1 MEPSISIYS
10 FSLYAALPLMLFF
23 GFYFL
28 FAKTPEKKIFKN
40 YLRSRQIMGI
50 AMLLLSAN
58 YSVHFFFGIRF
69 KNADSAILMNMSTYF
84 LCYSLFSSALIMLLD
99 RFYIT
104 KRRVWTHIILWII
117 FSTLSGVVLF
127 LLPSGIMQ
135 KISLFAL
142 AAWLVVFGVVLAR
155 RVIIAY
161 RRAIRIFNETQAD
174 DIGAYIEWL
183 SIFTYWALIFGVGC
197 GLLTFLP
204 DEYVFIWILSSIP
217 FYSYLFYSYQNYL
230 LFYEQVEN
238 AFEQDIQ
245 SEEELLTNS
254 GTEPEMVSEEEIPV
268 SYTEIIEKVDNWI
281 KTDGYVQQGLTIK
294 ELSEILHT
302 NRTYLSA
309 YIKTTYKM
317 TFREWITGLRLEYAK
332 NILKEHPEINI
343 QKLAESS
350 GFLSRSN
357 FIKSFTEKEGCTPGK
372 WKKAN
377 LE

>member
-1 MEPSISIYS
+1 MEPTIYN
-10 FSLYAALPLMLFF
+10 FSLCTALPLMLFF

-40 YLRSRQIMGI
+40 YLRSRQTMGI

-254 GTEPEMVSEEEIPV
+254 ETEHEIVSEKEVPK
-268 SYTEIIEKVDNWI
+268 SYTEFIERVDNWI

-294 ELSEILHT
+294 ELSEILYT

-317 TFREWITGLRLEYAK
+317 TFREWITSLRLEYAK

-350 GFLSRSN
+350 GFLSQSN
-357 FIKSFTEKEGCTPGK
+357 FIKLFSEKEGCTPAK
-372 WKKAN
+372 WKKSN
-377 LE
+377 RE

>member
-1 MEPSISIYS
+1 MEPSIYS
-10 FSLYAALPLMLFF
+10 FSLYTALPLMLFF

-142 AAWLVVFGVVLAR
+142 AVWLVVFGIVLAR

-183 SIFTYWALIFGVGC
+183 SIFTYWAVIFGVGC

-254 GTEPEMVSEEEIPV
+254 ETEHEIVSEKEVPR
-268 SYTEIIEKVDNWI
+268 SYTEFIERVDNWI

>member
-1 MEPSISIYS
+1 MEPSIYS
-10 FSLYAALPLMLFF
+10 FSLCTALPLMLFF

-28 FAKTPEKKIFKN
+28 FAKTPEKKIFTN
-40 YLRSRQIMGI
+40 YLRSRQMMGL

-69 KNADSAILMNMSTYF
+69 KNVNSSILMNMSTYF

-142 AAWLVVFGVVLAR
+142 AVWLIAFGVVLAR
-155 RVIIAY
+155 RVIVAY

-183 SIFTYWALIFGVGC
+183 SIFTYWAVIFGVGC

-204 DEYVFIWILSSIP
+204 DRYVYIWVLSSIP
-217 FYSYLFYSYQNYL
+217 FYCYLFHCYQNYL

-254 GTEPEMVSEEEIPV
+254 GIEPEMVSEEVPE
-268 SYTEIIEKVDNWI
+268 SYTEFIEKVDNWI

-317 TFREWITGLRLEYAK
+317 TFREWITSLRLEYAK

-350 GFLSRSN
+350 GFLSQSN
-357 FIKSFTEKEGCTPGK
+357 FIKLFSEKEGCTPAK
-372 WKKAN
+372 WKKSN
-377 LE
+377 RE

>member
-1 MEPSISIYS
+1 MEPSIYS
-10 FSLYAALPLMLFF
+10 FSLCTALPLMLFF

-28 FAKTPEKKIFKN
+28 FAKTPEKKIFTN
-40 YLRSRQIMGI
+40 YLRSRQMMGI

-69 KNADSAILMNMSTYF
+69 KNADSSILMNMSTYF

-117 FSTLSGVVLF
+117 FSTFSGVVLF

-142 AAWLVVFGVVLAR
+142 AVWLIAFGVVLAR
-155 RVIIAY
+155 RVIVAY

-183 SIFTYWALIFGVGC
+183 SIFTYWAVIFGVGC

-204 DEYVFIWILSSIP
+204 DRYVYIWVLSSIP
-217 FYSYLFYSYQNYL
+217 FYCYLFHCYQNYL

-254 GTEPEMVSEEEIPV
+254 GIEPEMVSEEVPE
-268 SYTEIIEKVDNWI
+268 SYTEFIEKVDNWI

-294 ELSEILHT
+294 ELSKILYT

-317 TFREWITGLRLEYAK
+317 TFREWITSLRLEYAK

-357 FIKSFTEKEGCTPGK
+357 FIKLFSEKEGCTPAK
-372 WKKAN
+372 WKKSN
-377 LE
+377 RE

>member
-1 MEPSISIYS
+1 MEPSIYS
-10 FSLYAALPLMLFF
+10 FSLCTALPLMLFF

-127 LLPSGIMQ
+127 LLPSGIIQ

-183 SIFTYWALIFGVGC
+183 SIFTYWAVIFGVGC

-204 DEYVFIWILSSIP
+204 DKYVFIWILSSIP

-254 GTEPEMVSEEEIPV
+254 ETEHEIVSEKEVPK
-268 SYTEIIEKVDNWI
+268 SYTEFIERVDNWI

-294 ELSEILHT
+294 ELSKILYT

-317 TFREWITGLRLEYAK
+317 TFREWITSLRLEYAK

-357 FIKSFTEKEGCTPGK
+357 FIKLFSEKEGCTPAK

-377 LE
+377 RE

>member
-1 MEPSISIYS
+1 MEPSIYS
-10 FSLYAALPLMLFF
+10 FSLCTALPLMLFF

-28 FAKTPEKKIFKN
+28 FAKTPEKKIFTN
-40 YLRSRQIMGI
+40 YLRSRQMMGI

-69 KNADSAILMNMSTYF
+69 KNVNSSILMNMSTYF

-117 FSTLSGVVLF
+117 FSTFSGVVLF

-142 AAWLVVFGVVLAR
+142 AVWLIAFGVVLAR
-155 RVIIAY
+155 RVIVAY

-183 SIFTYWALIFGVGC
+183 SIFTYWAVIFGVGC

-204 DEYVFIWILSSIP
+204 DRYVYIWVLSSIP
-217 FYSYLFYSYQNYL
+217 FYCYLFHCYQNYL

-254 GTEPEMVSEEEIPV
+254 GIEPEMVSEEVPE
-268 SYTEIIEKVDNWI
+268 SYTEFIEKVDNWI

-294 ELSEILHT
+294 ELSKILYT
-302 NRTYLSA
+302 NRTYLST

-317 TFREWITGLRLEYAK
+317 TFREWITSLRLEYAK

>member
-1 MEPSISIYS
+1 MEPSIYS
-10 FSLYAALPLMLFF
+10 FSLCTALPLMLFF

-104 KRRVWTHIILWII
+104 KRRVWTHIILWIV

-142 AAWLVVFGVVLAR
+142 AAWLVVFGVVLAH

-217 FYSYLFYSYQNYL
+217 FYSYLFYSYLNYL

-254 GTEPEMVSEEEIPV
+254 ETEHEIVSEKEVPR
-268 SYTEIIEKVDNWI
+268 SYTEFIERVDNWI

-294 ELSEILHT
+294 ELSEILYT

-317 TFREWITGLRLEYAK
+317 TFREWITSLRLEYAK

-350 GFLSRSN
+350 GFLSQSN
-357 FIKSFTEKEGCTPGK
+357 FIKLFSEKEGCTPAK
-372 WKKAN
+372 WKKSN
-377 LE
+377 RE

>member
-1 MEPSISIYS
+1 MEPSIYS
-10 FSLYAALPLMLFF
+10 FSLCTALPLMLFF

-28 FAKTPEKKIFKN
+28 FAKTPEKKIFTN

-135 KISLFAL
+135 KFSLFAL

-183 SIFTYWALIFGVGC
+183 SIFTYWAVIFGVGC

-204 DEYVFIWILSSIP
+204 DKYVFIWILSSIP

-238 AFEQDIQ
+238 AFEQDMQ

-254 GTEPEMVSEEEIPV
+254 ETEHEIVSEKEVPK
-268 SYTEIIEKVDNWI
+268 SYTEFIERVDNWI

-294 ELSEILHT
+294 ELSEILYT

-317 TFREWITGLRLEYAK
+317 TFREWITSLRLEYAK

-350 GFLSRSN
+350 GFLSQSN
-357 FIKSFTEKEGCTPGK
+357 FIKLFSEKEGCTPAK
-372 WKKAN
+372 WKKSN
-377 LE
+377 RE

>member
-1 MEPSISIYS
+1 MEPYIYR
-10 FSLYAALPLMLFF
+10 FSLCAALPLMLFF

-28 FAKTPEKKIFKN
+28 LAKTPENKIFKN

-69 KNADSAILMNMSTYF
+69 KNADSSILMNMSTYF

-117 FSTLSGVVLF
+117 FSTLSGVVVF
-127 LLPSGIMQ
+127 LVPSGIIQ

-142 AAWLVVFGVVLAR
+142 AVWLVVFGVVLAR

-183 SIFTYWALIFGVGC
+183 SIFTYWAVIFGVGC

-204 DEYVFIWILSSIP
+204 DKYVFIWILSSIP

-245 SEEELLTNS
+245 SEEELLTDTE
-254 GTEPEMVSEEEIPV
+254 TEPEIVSGEEVPV

-281 KTDGYVQQGLTIK
+281 KTDGYVLQGLTIK
-294 ELSEILHT
+294 ELSKILHT

>member
-1 MEPSISIYS
+1 MEPSIYS
-10 FSLYAALPLMLFF
+10 FSLCAALPLMLFF

-69 KNADSAILMNMSTYF
+69 KNADSSILMNMSTYF

-99 RFYIT
+99 CFYIT

-117 FSTLSGVVLF
+117 FSTLSGVVVF
-127 LLPSGIMQ
+127 LVPSGIIQ

-142 AAWLVVFGVVLAR
+142 AVWLVVFGVVLAR
-155 RVIIAY
+155 RVIVAY

-183 SIFTYWALIFGVGC
+183 SIFTYWAVIFGVGC

-204 DEYVFIWILSSIP
+204 DKYVFIWILSSIP
-217 FYSYLFYSYQNYL
+217 FYCYLFYSYQNYL

-268 SYTEIIEKVDNWI
+268 SYTGIIEKVDNWI
-281 KTDGYVQQGLTIK
+281 KTDGYVKQGLTIK

-332 NILKEHPEINI
+332 NMLKEHPEINI

-357 FIKSFTEKEGCTPGK
+357 FIKLFSEKEGCTPAK

>member
-1 MEPSISIYS
+1 MEPSIYS
-10 FSLYAALPLMLFF
+10 FSLCTALPLMLFF

-135 KISLFAL
+135 KFSLFAL

-230 LFYEQVEN
+230 LFYEQVEK

-254 GTEPEMVSEEEIPV
+254 ETEHEIVFEKEVPR
-268 SYTEIIEKVDNWI
+268 SYTEFIERVDNWI
-281 KTDGYVQQGLTIK
+281 KTDGYVKQGLTIK
-294 ELSEILHT
+294 ELSEILYT

-317 TFREWITGLRLEYAK
+317 TFREWITSLRLEYAK
-332 NILKEHPEINI
+332 NMLKEHPEINI

-357 FIKSFTEKEGCTPGK
+357 FIKLFSEKEGCTPAK

-377 LE
+377 RE

>member
-1 MEPSISIYS
+1 MEPSIYN
-10 FSLYAALPLMLFF
+10 FSLCTALPLMLFF

-104 KRRVWTHIILWII
+104 KRRVWTHIILWIV

-127 LLPSGIMQ
+127 LLPSGIIQ

-183 SIFTYWALIFGVGC
+183 SIFTYWAVIFGVGC

-204 DEYVFIWILSSIP
+204 DKYVFIWILSSIP

-238 AFEQDIQ
+238 AFEQDMQ

-254 GTEPEMVSEEEIPV
+254 GIEPEMVSEEVPG
-268 SYTEIIEKVDNWI
+268 SYAEFIEKVGNWI

-294 ELSEILHT
+294 ELSKILYT

-317 TFREWITGLRLEYAK
+317 TFREWITSLRLEYAK
-332 NILKEHPEINI
+332 NILKKHPEINI

-357 FIKSFTEKEGCTPGK
+357 FIKLFSEKEGCTPAK

-377 LE
+377 RE

>member
-1 MEPSISIYS
+1 MEPSIYS
-10 FSLYAALPLMLFF
+10 FSLYTALPLMLFF

-135 KISLFAL
+135 KFSLFAL
-142 AAWLVVFGVVLAR
+142 AVWLVVFGVVLAR

-183 SIFTYWALIFGVGC
+183 SIFTYWAVIFGVGC

-204 DEYVFIWILSSIP
+204 DKYVFIWILSSIP

-254 GTEPEMVSEEEIPV
+254 GTEPEMVSEEEVPV
-268 SYTEIIEKVDNWI
+268 SYTGIIEKVDNWI
-281 KTDGYVQQGLTIK
+281 KTDGYVKQGLTIK

>member
-1 MEPSISIYS
+1 MEPSIYS
-10 FSLYAALPLMLFF
+10 FSLCTALPLMLFF

-40 YLRSRQIMGI
+40 YLRSRQMMGI

-135 KISLFAL
+135 KFSLFAL

-204 DEYVFIWILSSIP
+204 DKYVFIWILSSIP

-254 GTEPEMVSEEEIPV
+254 GIEPEMVSEEVPG
-268 SYTEIIEKVDNWI
+268 SYTEFIEKVDNWI

-357 FIKSFTEKEGCTPGK
+357 FIKLFSEKEGCTPAK

-377 LE
+377 RE

>member
-1 MEPSISIYS
+1 MEPTIYN
-10 FSLYAALPLMLFF
+10 FSLCTALPLMLFF

-40 YLRSRQIMGI
+40 YLRSRQMMGI

-104 KRRVWTHIILWII
+104 KRRVWTHIILWIV

-135 KISLFAL
+135 KFSLFAL

-238 AFEQDIQ
+238 AFEQDMQ

-254 GTEPEMVSEEEIPV
+254 GIEPEMVSEEVPG
-268 SYTEIIEKVDNWI
+268 SYTEFIEKVGNWI

-294 ELSEILHT
+294 ELSKILYT

-317 TFREWITGLRLEYAK
+317 TFREWITSLRLEYAK
-332 NILKEHPEINI
+332 NILKKHPEINI

-357 FIKSFTEKEGCTPGK
+357 FIKLFSEKEGCTPAK

-377 LE
+377 RE

>member
-1 MEPSISIYS
+1 MEPSIYS
-10 FSLYAALPLMLFF
+10 FSLCTALPLMLFF

-28 FAKTPEKKIFKN
+28 FAKTPEKKIFTN

-135 KISLFAL
+135 KFSLFAL

-161 RRAIRIFNETQAD
+161 RRAIQIFNETQAD

-254 GTEPEMVSEEEIPV
+254 ETEHEIVSEKEVPR
-268 SYTEIIEKVDNWI
+268 SYTEFIERVDNWI

-294 ELSEILHT
+294 ELSEILYT

-317 TFREWITGLRLEYAK
+317 TFREWITSLRLEYAK

>member
-1 MEPSISIYS
+1 MEPSIYS
-10 FSLYAALPLMLFF
+10 FSLCTALPLMLFF
-23 GFYFL
+23 AFYFL

-135 KISLFAL
+135 KFSLFAL

-174 DIGAYIEWL
+174 DIGAYIKWL

-254 GTEPEMVSEEEIPV
+254 ETEHEIVSEKEVPR
-268 SYTEIIEKVDNWI
+268 SYTEFIERVDNWI

-294 ELSEILHT
+294 ELSEILYT

-317 TFREWITGLRLEYAK
+317 TFREWITSLRLEYAK

-350 GFLSRSN
+350 GFLSQSN
-357 FIKSFTEKEGCTPGK
+357 FIKLFSEKEGCTPAK
-372 WKKAN
+372 WKKSN
-377 LE
+377 RE

>member
-1 MEPSISIYS
+1 MEPSIYS
-10 FSLYAALPLMLFF
+10 FSLCTALPLMLFF

-28 FAKTPEKKIFKN
+28 FAKTPEKKIFTN
-40 YLRSRQIMGI
+40 YLRSRQMMGI

-69 KNADSAILMNMSTYF
+69 KNVNSSILMNMSTYF

-117 FSTLSGVVLF
+117 FSTFSGVVLF

-142 AAWLVVFGVVLAR
+142 AVWLIAFGVVLAR
-155 RVIIAY
+155 RVIVAY

-183 SIFTYWALIFGVGC
+183 SIFTYWAVIFGVGC

-204 DEYVFIWILSSIP
+204 DRYVYIWVLSSIP
-217 FYSYLFYSYQNYL
+217 FYCYLFHCYQNYL

-254 GTEPEMVSEEEIPV
+254 GIEPEMVSEEVPE
-268 SYTEIIEKVDNWI
+268 SYTEFIEKVDNWI
-281 KTDGYVQQGLTIK
+281 KTAGYVQQGLTIK
-294 ELSEILHT
+294 ELSKILYT

>member
-1 MEPSISIYS
+1 MEPSIYS
-10 FSLYAALPLMLFF
+10 FSLCTALPLMLFF
-23 GFYFL
+23 AFYFL

-135 KISLFAL
+135 KFSLFAL
-142 AAWLVVFGVVLAR
+142 AVWLVVFGVVLAR

-254 GTEPEMVSEEEIPV
+254 ETEYEIVSEKEFPR
-268 SYTEIIEKVDNWI
+268 SYTEFIERVDNWI

-294 ELSEILHT
+294 ELSEILYT

-317 TFREWITGLRLEYAK
+317 TFREWITSLRLEYAK
-332 NILKEHPEINI
+332 KILKEHPEINI

-350 GFLSRSN
+350 GFLSQSN
-357 FIKSFTEKEGCTPGK
+357 FIKLFSEKEGCTPAK
-372 WKKAN
+372 WKKSN
-377 LE
+377 RE

>member
-1 MEPSISIYS
+1 MEQSIYS
-10 FSLYAALPLMLFF
+10 FSLCTALPLMLFF

-135 KISLFAL
+135 KFSLFAL

-254 GTEPEMVSEEEIPV
+254 ETEHEIVSEKEVPR
-268 SYTEIIEKVDNWI
+268 SYTEFIERVDNWI

-294 ELSEILHT
+294 ELSEILYT

-317 TFREWITGLRLEYAK
+317 TFREWITSLRLEYAK

-350 GFLSRSN
+350 GFLSQSN
-357 FIKSFTEKEGCTPGK
+357 FIKLFSEKEGCTPAK
-372 WKKAN
+372 WKKSN
-377 LE
+377 RE